1 MLIIELRKGG
11 LKMDLD
17 IEYSQEEKQELF
29 EKFLNAS
36 FELKAELISKLFD
49 DQAYLTDKEEE
60 FIFALKNGIKVFK

>member
-1 MLIIELRKGG
+1 
-11 LKMDLD
+11 MDLD

-36 FELKAELISKLFD
+36 FELKAEIISKLFD

-60 FIFALKNGIKVFK
+60 FIFALKKWHQSI